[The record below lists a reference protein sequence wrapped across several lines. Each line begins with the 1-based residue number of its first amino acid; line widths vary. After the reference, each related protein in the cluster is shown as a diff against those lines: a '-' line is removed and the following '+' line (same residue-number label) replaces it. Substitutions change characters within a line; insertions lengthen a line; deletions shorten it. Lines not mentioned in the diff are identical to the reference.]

1 MVDHTLGTQAVRE
14 PTTTS
19 GASPLRRRR
28 TWKWI
33 AGLVSAAL
41 LVVWAALGV
50 VMLRPPER
58 DYATT
63 RLSEQ
68 GLFRVSY
75 TSDSTPIPI
84 NQLHRW
90 TLHLETAEGQLVE
103 QADIQVDGDM
113 PEHGHGLP
121 SQPRVTAYLGN
132 GDYLVEGMKFQMT
145 GWWVVDFAVSVDG
158 ERDQVRFNLLLK

>member
-1 MVDHTLGTQAVRE
+1 MIERKLERHVARGPAEPGSSSSIRE
-14 PTTTS
+14 
-19 GASPLRRRR
+19 RR

-33 AGLVSAAL
+33 AGPVSAVLIIA
-41 LVVWAALGV
+41 WAALGV

-68 GLFRVSY
+68 GFYRVGY
-75 TSDSTPIPI
+75 TSDSTPIAI
-84 NQLHRW
+84 NQLHHW
-90 TLHLETAEGQLVE
+90 TLHLETADGQPIQ
-103 QADIQVDGDM
+103 QADIRVDGDM

-121 SQPRVTAYLGN
+121 TRPRVTSYLGN

-145 GWWVVDFAVSVDG
+145 GWWVIDVDVLVNGKSD
-158 ERDQVRFNLLLK
+158 RVRFNLLLK